1 MTICNKMINLYSSV
15 SKAGAASK
23 NTQTL
28 TRFFF
33 ASNKLVSLSNQYWN
47 IDTSQQIQVGF
58 VVTMVIINL

>member
-1 MTICNKMINLYSSV
+1 MTIGNKMINLYSP
-15 SKAGAASK
+15 SKT
-23 NTQTL
+23 TQTL

-47 IDTSQQIQVGF
+47 IDTSQQIRVGF